1 MFEIYADSTKEMV
14 HIQNNVI
21 RITFIVFVLFA
32 ALYFALYMTATHADN
47 AVLKWANQ
55 LENANEIINNL
66 AFHDS
71 LTQLANRNLIKD
83 RLEQAIATSKRSGLY
98 AAMIFLDLDNFK
110 SLNDTHGHS
119 AGDVLLVET
128 ARRIKSCVREVDT
141 VGRFGGDEFVVMLS
155 ELNLDKNESM
165 SQVMLVAEKIRIAL
179 STPYLLSIAD
189 DPQAE
194 VAIEHCCTVSIGIVV
209 FKNHET
215 TIDDI
220 FKMADTAMYRAK
232 QSGPNQ
238 IRFYEATG

>member
-194 VAIEHCCTVSIGIVV
+194 VVVEHCCTVSIGIVV